1 LKNSSIASHLQRITL
16 LSLIRALA
24 LFSIIVIISNSAINL
39 NRMIVAS
46 QVEARMLAENA
57 APSLLFS
64 DLQSAQ
70 SLLDTL
76 QLSPQVDNAAIYNK
90 NNELFVSYN
99 TIAGVAALTVFESNN
114 YLLSLTHININQ
126 PIVHQQ
132 KTIGHLL
139 LQVGL
144 YELYQLALIQI
155 LITVITLLFSLFYGK
170 RLLVRLSESILTPLS
185 ELTTFTSNVSK
196 KNDYTVRVKPSDIDE
211 LNILSDGLNTMLHKI
226 QNRDE
231 RLMEYGEQLED
242 KISERTAQLEKAKDL
257 AETASKAKSEFLAN
271 ISHELR
277 TPMNG
282 ILGASDLLE
291 SSHLDSEHKQYVSMI
306 HRSGTALLSLLNN
319 LLDFSKIEAGK
330 MELEVRTYNIE
341 NMIQHLHDL
350 FDLRSKEKGINFATK
365 LSKKVGAYLR
375 GDELR
380 VQQILI
386 NLLGNAIKFTE
397 EGEITLSIHL
407 TKDDKF
413 LRFEVKDT
421 GIGIPVDKMA
431 SLFKSFTQMES
442 STTRKYG
449 GSGLGLAISKQL
461 VNLMQGN
468 ISVKSKQG
476 QGSCF
481 WFEIPYCKAD
491 NKPIK
496 QKIPM
501 EELDIS
507 KSSSCKILMAED
519 NKVNQMVALGLL
531 KKMGFSNV
539 DVVDNGNKAVR
550 QLVNKDYDLVL
561 MDIQMPECNGLDACR
576 QIRGVFEDVDLN
588 MMVRNP
594 EIPVIALTANAMAS
608 DIEECMKAGMNSHV
622 AKPIDK
628 QILKTEIIRLLGDN
642 Y

>member
-397 EGEITLSIHL
+397 EG
-407 TKDDKF
+407 
-413 LRFEVKDT
+413 
-421 GIGIPVDKMA
+421 
-431 SLFKSFTQMES
+431 
-442 STTRKYG
+442 
-449 GSGLGLAISKQL
+449 
-461 VNLMQGN
+461 GN
-468 ISVKSKQG
+468 
-476 QGSCF
+476 
-481 WFEIPYCKAD
+481 Y
-491 NKPIK
+491 
-496 QKIPM
+496 
-501 EELDIS
+501 
-507 KSSSCKILMAED
+507 
-519 NKVNQMVALGLL
+519 
-531 KKMGFSNV
+531 
-539 DVVDNGNKAVR
+539 
-550 QLVNKDYDLVL
+550 
-561 MDIQMPECNGLDACR
+561 
-576 QIRGVFEDVDLN
+576 
-588 MMVRNP
+588 
-594 EIPVIALTANAMAS
+594 T
-608 DIEECMKAGMNSHV
+608 
-622 AKPIDK
+622 
-628 QILKTEIIRLLGDN
+628 
-642 Y
+642 